1 MSQPAG
7 RAPTL
12 PLTPML
18 RQYLAVKAEHPD
30 AVVLYRMGDFFEM
43 FFDDAEKAA
52 PILDVQLTARQRG
65 SDNEAPMCGVPHH
78 ALDVYLAKLLAAGLK
93 VAICDQVEDPA
104 KAKGLVRRE
113 VVRVVTPGTLTDPDL
128 LDGKEENLL
137 AAIAWDGEPGAGAFL
152 DVSTGDFFV
161 RRWARPDEAA
171 DDLALLRPRE
181 LLLATVAVP
190 AAVREWAERDCACVT
205 PMDVGGGDRLLDPRR
220 AAELLQRHF
229 GTGTLR
235 GFGLQ
240 EGEPAVLAA
249 ATALAYARETQRSE
263 LAHVQT
269 LTVREVHDRLILDAA
284 TLANLE
290 VFRPA
295 SAVGAGAPAAAGA
308 LGGAGASGRRRATLL
323 GVLDHTATPPGGR
336 ALREWLRR
344 PLRDP
349 EAIARRHEAVAELA
363 DDHPRRGR
371 LRQRLARAGDPERL
385 LARAV
390 LGTLQPR
397 EAAALR
403 DGLAEA
409 PTILAEVGPR
419 SATPDPVPALAAD
432 RPSPLLAE
440 LAAVDPLPGLAAE
453 LARVVAPSPPAGLE
467 AGGVIA
473 DGVDAELDRYR
484 SLTRDSKRHL
494 LALEARER
502 ERTGIASLKVRYNRV
517 FGYYLEVTRANQAR
531 VPVDYVRR
539 QTLANAER
547 YVTPEL
553 KELEEQILAAEE
565 RQAELEQELFR
576 RLTAEIARA
585 ARGLHAYAAALGAI
599 DALAALAEAAAR
611 HRYARPRML
620 PAGGPIVIRE
630 GRHPVVEQVGG
641 RDAFVPNDAELDSE
655 SAQIVLLTGPNMGGK
670 STWLRQVALIVL
682 MAQAGSL
689 VPAESASIGVVD
701 RIFTR
706 VGASDDLARGE
717 STFMVE
723 MIETANILRHATE
736 HSLVV
741 LDEVGRGTA
750 TFDGLSLAWAIVE
763 HLHEHRRPKTLF
775 ATHYHELTEL
785 AALLPRVVNRT
796 MAVKEWDERI
806 VFLRRVVPGSADKS
820 YGLHVARLAGL
831 PPAVIER
838 AAEVLSNLEAQEYDL
853 TGRPR
858 IARGHASAGAAPAA
872 NSAAA
877 GPAAGVG
884 GFAAGETGLPA
895 ASAAAGLADPSRAGA
910 PPAAGGSAMAAGLA
924 TDGAAPAQLTL
935 FAPPEQVVAA
945 LLRDVDLDQLAP
957 LAALNLLHT
966 LKSRLG

>member
-1 MSQPAG
+1 MSEPAG
-7 RAPTL
+7 RIPTL
-12 PLTPML
+12 HLTPML
-18 RQYLAVKAEHPD
+18 RQYLEVKAQHPD
-30 AVVLYRMGDFFEM
+30 AIVLYRMGDFFEM

-65 SDNEAPMCGVPHH
+65 SDSEAAMCGVPHH
-78 ALDVYLAKLLAAGLK
+78 ALDAYLAKLLAAGLK

-113 VVRVVTPGTLTDPDL
+113 VVRVVTPGTLSDPGL
-128 LDGKEENLL
+128 LQGKEENLL

-152 DVSTGDFFV
+152 DVSTGNFFV
-161 RRWARPDEAA
+161 RRWASAGEAA

-181 LLLATVAVP
+181 VLLAAAAP
-190 AAVREWAERDCACVT
+190 AAVREWAERDCPCITMISGAARVAGAAGVAGA
-205 PMDVGGGDRLLDPRR
+205 DGVAGLEGDRLLDPRR
-220 AAELLQRHF
+220 AAEQLQRHL

-235 GFGLQ
+235 GFGLR

-249 ATALAYARETQRSE
+249 ATALAYARATQRSE
-263 LAHVQT
+263 LAHVQS
-269 LTVREVHDRLILDAA
+269 LSVREVHDRLILDAA

-295 SAVGAGAPAAAGA
+295 SASAAAAASSSAAGGASAAPAAAG
-308 LGGAGASGRRRATLL
+308 RRRAATLL
-323 GVLDHTATPPGGR
+323 AVLDHTATPPGGR
-336 ALREWLRR
+336 TLREWLRR

-363 DDHPRRGR
+363 ADHPRRGR
-371 LRQRLARAGDPERL
+371 LRERLARAGDPERL

-409 PTILAEVGPR
+409 PAILALTGELAVTGGGGIGGIAGDGIGGAAGAVVGEAAETAAGP
-419 SATPDPVPALAAD
+419 PASGGPAGPL
-432 RPSPLLAE
+432 RSPLLAE
-440 LAAVDPLPGLAAE
+440 LAAADPLPGLAAE
-453 LARVVAPSPPAGLE
+453 LARVLAPAPAASLD

-473 DGVDAELDRYR
+473 DGVDPELDRYR

-531 VPVDYVRR
+531 VPADYIRR

-565 RQAELEQELFR
+565 RQVALEQERFR
-576 RLTAEIARA
+576 QLTAAIAGA
-585 ARGLHAYAAALGAI
+585 APGLHAYAAALGAI
-599 DALAALAEAAAR
+599 DALAAFAEAAAR
-611 HRYARPRML
+611 HRYVRPRML
-620 PAGGPIVIRE
+620 PAGCPIVIRE
-630 GRHPVVEQVGG
+630 GRHPVVEQAG

-670 STWLRQVALIVL
+670 STYLRQVALIVL

-689 VPAESASIGVVD
+689 VPAESASIGAVD

-736 HSLVV
+736 HSLVI

-763 HLHEHRRPKTLF
+763 HLHEHHRPKTLF

-785 AALLPRVVNRT
+785 ASLLPRVVNRT

-831 PPAVIER
+831 PSEVVER
-838 AAEVLSNLEAQEYDL
+838 AAEVLANLEAQEYDL

-858 IARGHASAGAAPAA
+858 LARGHAAP
-872 NSAAA
+872 
-877 GPAAGVG
+877 
-884 GFAAGETGLPA
+884 LPA
-895 ASAAAGLADPSRAGA
+895 AD
-910 PPAAGGSAMAAGLA
+910 
-924 TDGAAPAQLTL
+924 PAQLTL
-935 FAPPEQVVAA
+935 FAPPEQAVAA
-945 LLRDVDLDQLAP
+945 LLREVDLDQLAP

>member
-1 MSQPAG
+1 MSDTVS
-7 RAPTL
+7 RAPAL
-12 PLTPML
+12 HLTPMV
-18 RQYLAVKAEHPD
+18 RQYLEIKAQHPD
-30 AVVLYRMGDFFEM
+30 AILLYRMGDFFEM
-43 FFDDAEKAA
+43 FFDDALKAA
-52 PILDVQLTARQRG
+52 PILEVQLTARNRG
-65 SDNEAPMCGVPHH
+65 SDSEAPMCGIPHH
-78 ALDVYLAKLLAAGLK
+78 ALDSYLAKLLAAGLR

-113 VVRVVTPGTLTDPDL
+113 VIRVVTPGTLSDPGL
-128 LDGKEENLL
+128 LDSKEENLL
-137 AAIAWDGEPGAGAFL
+137 AAIAWKGERGDPGAGAGAGAFL

-161 RRWARPDEAA
+161 RRWASAEEAA

-181 LLLATVAVP
+181 VLLAGDGAP
-190 AAVREWAERDCACVT
+190 PPVREWAERDCPCVT
-205 PMDVGGGDRLLDPRR
+205 PLGGDRLLDPHR
-220 AAELLQRHF
+220 AAELLQRHL
-229 GTGTLR
+229 GAGTLR

-240 EGEPAVLAA
+240 PDEPAVLAA
-249 ATALAYARETQRSE
+249 AAALAYARETQRSE
-263 LAHVQT
+263 LAHVQS

-295 SAVGAGAPAAAGA
+295 SAFAAAASGAGS
-308 LGGAGASGRRRATLL
+308 GGPGGRRRATLV
-323 GVLDHTATPPGGR
+323 GVLDRTATPPGAR
-336 ALREWLRR
+336 TLREWLRR

-349 EAIARRHEAVAELA
+349 QAITRRHEAVAELA
-363 DDHPRRGR
+363 AGHPRRERLRGR
-371 LRQRLARAGDPERL
+371 LGHAGDPERL

-390 LGTLQPR
+390 LSTLSPR

-409 PTILAEVGPR
+409 PAIFAE
-419 SATPDPVPALAAD
+419 LAAAE
-432 RPSPLLAE
+432 SSLLAE

-453 LARVVAPSPPAGLE
+453 LARVLEPVPAASFE
-467 AGGVIA
+467 EGGIIA
-473 DGVDAELDRYR
+473 AGVDPELDRYR
-484 SLTRDSKRHL
+484 SLTRDSKRHV

-531 VPVDYVRR
+531 VPADYIRR

-553 KELEEQILAAEE
+553 KDLEEQILAAEE
-565 RQAELEQELFR
+565 RQVAIELEHFR
-576 RLTAEIARA
+576 RLTATIAGA
-585 ARGLHAYAAALGAI
+585 APGLHLLAAALGTL
-599 DALAALAEAAAR
+599 DALASFAEAAAR
-611 HRYARPRML
+611 HRYVQPLML
-620 PAGGPIVIRE
+620 PAGGPISVRE
-630 GRHPVVEQVGG
+630 GRHPVVEQAS
-641 RDAFVPNDAELDSE
+641 RDAFVPNDAEIDSD
-655 SAQIVLLTGPNMGGK
+655 SSQIVLLTGPNMGGK
-670 STWLRQVALIVL
+670 STYLRQVALIVL

-689 VPAESASIGVVD
+689 VPAEAASIGVVD

-723 MIETANILRHATE
+723 MIETANILRHASE
-736 HSLVV
+736 HSLVI

-763 HLHEHRRPKTLF
+763 YLHEHRRPKTLF

-831 PPAVIER
+831 PPAVVER
-838 AAEVLSNLEAQEYDL
+838 AGEILANLEAQEYDMA
-853 TGRPR
+853 GRPR
-858 IARGHASAGAAPAA
+858 LARG
-872 NSAAA
+872 N
-877 GPAAGVG
+877 
-884 GFAAGETGLPA
+884 
-895 ASAAAGLADPSRAGA
+895 A
-910 PPAAGGSAMAAGLA
+910 PPAAAGDA
-924 TDGAAPAQLTL
+924 AQLTL
-935 FAPPEQVVAA
+935 FAPPEQVVAS

-957 LAALNLLHT
+957 LAALNLLHA